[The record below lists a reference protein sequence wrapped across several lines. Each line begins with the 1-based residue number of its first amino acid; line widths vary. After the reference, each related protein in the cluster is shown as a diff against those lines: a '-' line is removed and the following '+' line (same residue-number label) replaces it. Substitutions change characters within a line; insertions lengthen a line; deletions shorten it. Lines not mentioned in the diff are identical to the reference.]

1 MDRVKNDF
9 VPPSHAPNWTSRQ
22 SCFLAVILSRLV
34 LKNMTVKWLKKKIV
48 CCAKI
53 WKPPRQHF
61 GLFEDWRNFGNPR
74 KFGKFLK
81 LGVALIL
88 RDLLTDLLLIQT
100 KLALVRPGPKGILI
114 LLLLTLNL
122 LFVNASVMFLH
133 SVYFFELLIVL
144 LLSILFRHNNYFSRY
159 LVTVPVKV
167 FAAVITAP
175 PGYKRFVS

>member
-1 MDRVKNDF
+1 MV
-9 VPPSHAPNWTSRQ
+9 
-22 SCFLAVILSRLV
+22 
-34 LKNMTVKWLKKKIV
+34 KKKIV

-74 KFGKFLK
+74 KFGKILK

-159 LVTVPVKV
+159 LVTVQVKV

-175 PGYKRFVS
+175 PGVQTFCVLTLQNAVIAPTANIL